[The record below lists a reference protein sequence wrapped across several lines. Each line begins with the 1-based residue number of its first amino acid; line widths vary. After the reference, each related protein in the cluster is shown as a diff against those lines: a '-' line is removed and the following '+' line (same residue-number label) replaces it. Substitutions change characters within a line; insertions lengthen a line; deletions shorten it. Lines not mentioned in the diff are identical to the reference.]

1 MALMRLGSKS
11 DAFHLQGQSWVCT
24 NGLQSDVTVEI
35 GNMSFNLHKFPL
47 LSRSGLLEKMIEE
60 LPMTLENSSSP
71 VLNLDELPGGPKAFE
86 LISKFCYG
94 IKIDLTCLNVVSL
107 RCASEFLKMTED
119 YGEGNLILQTENL
132 LNDVFSNWEDSLKAL
147 ETCEEVVSYAEELRI
162 ISRLIDSLA
171 TKSCVDISSL
181 PRSSTVSTDG
191 IWNGISVSKVPIV
204 SSMVDD
210 WWFEDISCLNLS
222 LYKQFILAIQSK
234 GMKPETIAAS
244 LFHYSNKHLP
254 QITDGKS
261 SFPSEADEKILLEE
275 IVTLL
280 PYKKGVSSPKFLLR
294 LLRTAMALHSSPI
307 CRENLEKRIGT
318 ELDQALLVDLLI
330 PNIGYS
336 AETLYDID
344 CVQRILDHFMSLQ
357 QETVFSPCIV
367 EENPFVSG
375 VAESLTPAT
384 TVASLVDGFLAE
396 IAPDVN
402 LKPQKFEALAAT
414 VPDYARP
421 VDDGVYHAV
430 DMYLKAHPWL
440 TDMERE
446 QLCRLMNCQK
456 LSLEASTHAAQNE
469 RLPLRVIVQ
478 VLFFEQLRLRTSVS
492 GWFFVSEN
500 LHNSQNPNNNLSGK
514 DMKERV
520 SEIEKE
526 CSAMKQ
532 DIHRL
537 MKSKNKWKLF
547 SKRFSFRRQKLHPCS
562 YRKVSDFKESSINE
576 HQDQLSN
583 ADV

>member
-1 MALMRLGSKS
+1 MALLLRLGSKS
-11 DAFHLQGQSWVCT
+11 DSFHLQGQTWVCA
-24 NGLQSDVTVEI
+24 NGLQSDVTIEI
-35 GNMSFNLHKFPL
+35 GGVSFNLHKFPL

-60 LPMTLENSSSP
+60 LPITLESSSSP
-71 VLNLDELPGGPKAFE
+71 ILNLDQIPGGSRAFG
-86 LISKFCYG
+86 LICKFCYEV
-94 IKIDLTCLNVVSL
+94 KIELTCQNVVSV
-107 RCASEFLKMTED
+107 RCASEFLEMTET
-119 YGEGNLILQTENL
+119 YGKGNLIMQTENF
-132 LNDVFSNWEDSLKAL
+132 LNDVFTKWEDSLKAL
-147 ETCEEVVSYAEELRI
+147 ETCEEVFSFAEELKI

-171 TKSCVDISSL
+171 TKACAWSS
-181 PRSSTVSTDG
+181 SVNTEEV
-191 IWNGISVSKVPIV
+191 WNGISVPPLT
-204 SSMVDD
+204 DD
-210 WWFEDISCLNLS
+210 RWFEDISCLNLS
-222 LYKQFILAIQSK
+222 LYKQFILAIQAK

-244 LFHYSNKHLP
+244 LIHYSDKHLP
-254 QITDGKS
+254 PVTDVKS
-261 SFPSEADEKILLEE
+261 SFPSEANQKILLEE

-280 PYKKGVSSPKFLLR
+280 PYKKGVCPPKFLIR

-307 CRENLEKRIGT
+307 CRENLEKRIGA

-336 AETLYDID
+336 AETLYNID
-344 CVQRILDHFMSLQ
+344 CIQTILDHFMSLQ

-367 EENPFVSG
+367 EENQFANG
-375 VAESLTPAT
+375 VETLTPAT

-446 QLCRLMNCQK
+446 QLCRLVNCQK

-500 LHNSQNPNNNLSGK
+500 LQNPNGLPAK

-520 SEIEKE
+520 TDIEKE

-532 DIHRL
+532 DIHKL
-537 MKSKNKWKLF
+537 MKSKSKWKLF
-547 SKRFSFRRQKLHPCS
+547 SKRFSFRRQKLRPCS
-562 YRKVSDFKESSINE
+562 YRKVSDLNESSVNG
-576 HQDQLSN
+576 HQDEIS